1 MKAIVIDKHGGPE
14 ALTLRDIETP
24 TPLGGEVLIKVEACG
39 LNHLDIWTREGT
51 AFPTKL
57 PHILG
62 CDVVGT
68 VAAIGEPVIPAVK
81 PNDSG
86 NPVLGPRLQ
95 VNHSAG
101 VTNLKVGD
109 FVMVAPGMGCGTCAA
124 CLSGQDNL
132 CTHYKMMGRDRWGG
146 YAEYCTA
153 PAKNL
158 IPISRHYSAAEWA
171 ATPLVFLTA
180 WHMLVTRAQLKKGE
194 TVLILA
200 AGSGIGTAAIQI
212 AKHLGATV
220 IATASTDEKLS
231 RSMTLGTDY
240 TINYATHPEFHKDV
254 KRLTSGRGVDVVFE
268 HVGPATFRSSAAS
281 LAPGG
286 RLVFCGAT
294 TGAEV
299 AMNLRFMFVRQL
311 SFLGSFMGTLEEL
324 KQVVPLLENGTFRP
338 VLDSTF
344 PLQEAATAHQKMADR
359 DVFGKIVL
367 TVDKLPY

>member
-1 MKAIVIDKHGGPE
+1 MKAIVLDQHGGPE
-14 ALTLRDIETP
+14 ALTFREIETP
-24 TPLGGEVLIKVEACG
+24 KPALGEAIIKVEACG
-39 LNHLDIWTREGT
+39 LNHLDLWTRAGT
-51 AFPTKL
+51 GFPTKL

-68 VAAIGEPVIPAVK
+68 VAELGVPFDALRA
-81 PNDSG
+81 SG
-86 NPVLGPRLQ
+86 I
-95 VNHSAG
+95 
-101 VTNLKVGD
+101 KVGD
-109 FVMVAPGMGCGTCAA
+109 FVMVAPGAGCGECVA
-124 CLSGQDNL
+124 CLANNDSL
-132 CTHYKMMGRDRWGG
+132 CAYYKMMGRDRWGG

-158 IPISRHYSAAEWA
+158 IPITRCYSAAEWA

-212 AKHLGATV
+212 AKRLDATV
-220 IATASTDEKLS
+220 IATASTDEKLKKAKE
-231 RSMTLGTDY
+231 LGADLTVNY
-240 TINYATHPEFHKDV
+240 TTHPEFHKEV
-254 KRLTSGRGVDVVFE
+254 KKLTNGRGVDVVFE

-311 SFLGSFMGTLEEL
+311 SFLGSFMGSLSEL
-324 KQVVPLLENGTFRP
+324 KQVVPLIENGTFKP
-338 VLDSTF
+338 ILDSTF
-344 PLQEAATAHQKMADR
+344 PLKEAAKAQQKMEDR
-359 DVFGKIVL
+359 NVFGKIVL
-367 TVDKLPY
+367 SI

>member
-1 MKAIVIDKHGGPE
+1 MKAIVIDKHDGPK
-14 ALTLRDIETP
+14 ALTLREIETP
-24 TPLGGEVLIKVEACG
+24 KPEANEVLIKVEACG

-62 CDVVGT
+62 SDVVGT
-68 VAAIGEPVIPAVK
+68 IAEV
-81 PNDSG
+81 
-86 NPVLGPRLQ
+86 GP
-95 VNHSAG
+95 G
-101 VTNLKVGD
+101 VVDAKIGD
-109 FVMVAPGMGCGTCAA
+109 FVMVAPGTGCGTCAA
-124 CLSGQDNL
+124 CLVDNESL
-132 CTHYKMMGRDRWGG
+132 CTHYQMMGRDRWGG

-153 PAKNL
+153 PAKSI

-200 AGSGIGTAAIQI
+200 AGSGIGSAAIQI
-212 AKHLGATV
+212 AKRLDATV
-220 IATASTDEKLS
+220 IVTASTDEKLAKAKE
-231 RSMTLGTDY
+231 LGVNFG
-240 TINYATHPEFHKDV
+240 INTSTHPEFHKEV
-254 KRLTSGRGVDVVFE
+254 KKLTNGRGVDVVFE

-281 LAPGG
+281 LTPGG

-299 AMNLRFMFVRQL
+299 TMNLRFMFVRQL
-311 SFLGSFMGTLEEL
+311 SFLGSFMGALAEL

-338 VLDSTF
+338 VLDSVF
-344 PLQEAATAHQKMADR
+344 SLKEAAKAQQKLEDR
-359 DVFGKIVL
+359 TVFGKVVL
-367 TVDKLPY
+367 TVGA

>member
-1 MKAIVIDKHGGPE
+1 MPFAMKAIVIDTHGGPE
-14 ALTLRDIETP
+14 ALTFREIETP
-24 TPLGGEVLIKVEACG
+24 APAVGEVLIKVEACG

-68 VAAIGEPVIPAVK
+68 VVE
-81 PNDSG
+81 
-86 NPVLGPRLQ
+86 LG
-95 VNHSAG
+95 AG
-101 VTNLKVGD
+101 MTSIQVGD
-109 FVMVAPGMGCGTCAA
+109 FVMVAPGTSCGECAA
-124 CLSGQDNL
+124 CLAGNDSL
-132 CTHYKMMGRDRWGG
+132 CAHYNIIGRDRWGG
-146 YAEYCTA
+146 YAEYCVA
-153 PAKNL
+153 PEKSL
-158 IPISRHYSAAEWA
+158 IPITRRYSAAEWA

-212 AKHLGATV
+212 AKYIGATV
-220 IATASTDEKLS
+220 IATASTDEKLAKAKE
-231 RSMTLGTDY
+231 LGADFG
-240 TINYATHPEFHKDV
+240 INYMSHPEFHKEV
-254 KRLTSGRGVDVVFE
+254 KKLTGGHGVDVVFE

-294 TGAEV
+294 TGADV
-299 AMNLRFMFVRQL
+299 NMNLRFMFVRQL
-311 SFLGSFMGTLEEL
+311 SFLGSFMGSLSEL
-324 KQVVPLLENGTFRP
+324 KQVVPLLENGTFKP

-344 PLQEAATAHQKMADR
+344 PLRDAALAQQKMEDR
-359 DVFGKIVL
+359 YVFGKIVL
-367 TVDKLPY
+367 VNV

>member
-14 ALTLRDIETP
+14 ALVLREIETP
-24 TPLGGEVLIKVEACG
+24 TPAAGEVLVKVEACG
-39 LNHLDIWTREGT
+39 LNHLDIWTRAGT

-57 PHILG
+57 PHVLG

-68 VAAIGEPVIPAVK
+68 VAELGKPVTPASEPGSSPGCRIESGMTDVK
-81 PNDSG
+81 I
-86 NPVLGPRLQ
+86 
-95 VNHSAG
+95 
-101 VTNLKVGD
+101 GD
-109 FVMVAPGMGCGTCAA
+109 FVMVAPGWGCGTCDA
-124 CLSGQDNL
+124 CHAGSDSL
-132 CTHYKMMGRDRWGG
+132 CTHYQMMGRDRWGG

-153 PAKNL
+153 PARNL
-158 IPISRHYSAAEWA
+158 IPISRKYSAAEWA

-212 AKHLGATV
+212 AKYLGATV
-220 IATASTDEKLS
+220 IATASTDEKLKKAKE
-231 RSMTLGTDY
+231 LGADFGVNY
-240 TINYATHPEFHKDV
+240 TTHPEFHKEV
-254 KRLTSGRGVDVVFE
+254 KKLTSGRGVDVVFE
-268 HVGPATFRSSAAS
+268 HVGPSTFRSSAAS

-311 SFLGSFMGTLEEL
+311 SFLGSFMGSLSEL
-324 KQVVPLLENGTFRP
+324 KQVVPLLEDGIFHP
-338 VLDSTF
+338 VLDSAF
-344 PLQEAATAHQKMADR
+344 PLQDAAEAQQKLEDR
-359 DVFGKIVL
+359 NVFGKVVL
-367 TVDKLPY
+367 TI

>member
-14 ALTLRDIETP
+14 ALTYREIETP
-24 TPLGGEVLIKVEACG
+24 QPTAGEVLIKVEACG
-39 LNHLDIWTREGT
+39 LNHLDIWTRAGT

-62 CDVVGT
+62 SDVVGT
-68 VAAIGEPVIPAVK
+68 VAE
-81 PNDSG
+81 
-86 NPVLGPRLQ
+86 LG
-95 VNHSAG
+95 AG
-101 VTNLKVGD
+101 VSGINVGD
-109 FVMVAPGMGCGTCAA
+109 FVMVAPGMGCGECVA
-124 CLSGQDNL
+124 CLANNDSL
-132 CTHYKMMGRDRWGG
+132 CAHYHMMGRDRWGG

-153 PAKNL
+153 PAKSL
-158 IPISRHYSAAEWA
+158 IPISRRYSAAEWA

-212 AKHLGATV
+212 AKHIGATV
-220 IATASTDEKLS
+220 IATASTNEKLS
-231 RSMTLGTDY
+231 RSMTLGADN
-240 TINYATHPEFHKDV
+240 TINYTTHPEFHKEV
-254 KRLTSGRGVDVVFE
+254 KKITDGRGVDVVFE
-268 HVGPATFRSSAAS
+268 HVGPSTFRSSAAS

-311 SFLGSFMGTLEEL
+311 SFLGSFMGALSEL
-324 KQVVPLLENGTFRP
+324 KQVIPLLENGTFRP

-344 PLQEAATAHQKMADR
+344 PLQDAAAAHQKMEDR
-359 DVFGKIVL
+359 NLFGKIVL
-367 TVDKLPY
+367 KII

>member
-1 MKAIVIDKHGGPE
+1 MKAIVIDRHGGPE
-14 ALTLRDIETP
+14 ALTYREIETP
-24 TPLGGEVLIKVEACG
+24 QPAAGEVLVKIEACG

-68 VAAIGEPVIPAVK
+68 VVAINSTVTPAVSPTDK
-81 PNDSG
+81 R
-86 NPVLGPRLQ
+86 GPRTGSPLSL
-95 VNHSAG
+95 NHSVG
-101 VTNLKVGD
+101 MTKLKIGD
-109 FVMVAPGMGCGTCAA
+109 FVMVAPGVGCGECPA
-124 CLSGQDNL
+124 CLAGNDSL
-132 CTHYKMMGRDRWGG
+132 CSHYKMMGRDRWGG

-153 PAKNL
+153 PARAV
-158 IPISRHYSAAEWA
+158 ISISRKYTAAEWA

-180 WHMLVTRAQLKKGE
+180 WHMLVTRAQLKKCE

-220 IATASTDEKLS
+220 IATASTDEKLAKAAA
-231 RSMTLGTDY
+231 LGADCGVNY
-240 TINYATHPEFHKDV
+240 TTHPEFHKEV
-254 KRLTSGRGVDVVFE
+254 KKLTNGRGVDVVFE
-268 HVGPATFRSSAAS
+268 HVGPTTFRSSAAS

-311 SFLGSFMGTLEEL
+311 SFLGSFMGSLSEL
-324 KQVVPLLENGTFRP
+324 KQVVPLLENGTFKP

-344 PLQEAATAHQKMADR
+344 PLRDAALAHQKMEDR
-359 DVFGKIVL
+359 NIFGKIVMT
-367 TVDKLPY
+367 TV

>member
-1 MKAIVIDKHGGPE
+1 MKAIVIDQHGGLE
-14 ALTLRDIETP
+14 ALTYREIETP
-24 TPLGGEVLIKVEACG
+24 RPAAGEVLIKVEACG
-39 LNHLDIWTREGT
+39 LNHLDIWTRAGT

-62 CDVVGT
+62 CDIVGTIAELGADVVG
-68 VAAIGEPVIPAVK
+68 V
-81 PNDSG
+81 
-86 NPVLGPRLQ
+86 
-95 VNHSAG
+95 
-101 VTNLKVGD
+101 KVGD
-109 FVMVAPGMGCGTCAA
+109 FVMIAPGWGCGTCDA
-124 CLSGQDNL
+124 CHAGSDSL

-158 IPISRHYSAAEWA
+158 IPISRRYSAAEWA
-171 ATPLVFLTA
+171 AAPLVFLTA

-212 AKHLGATV
+212 AKRLDATV
-220 IATASTDEKLS
+220 IATASTDEKLKKAKE
-231 RSMTLGTDY
+231 LGADFGVNY
-240 TINYATHPEFHKDV
+240 TTHPEFHKEV
-254 KRLTSGRGVDVVFE
+254 KKLTNGRGVDVVFE
-268 HVGPATFRSSAAS
+268 HVGPTTFRSSAAS

-311 SFLGSFMGTLEEL
+311 SFLGSFMGSFAEL
-324 KQVVPLLENGTFRP
+324 QQVVPLLENGTFKP
-338 VLDSTF
+338 VLDSAF
-344 PLQEAATAHQKMADR
+344 PLKDAARAQQKMEDR
-359 DVFGKIVL
+359 NLFGKIVL
-367 TVDKLPY
+367 TVV

>member
-24 TPLGGEVLIKVEACG
+24 TPLGGDVLIKVEACG

-68 VAAIGEPVIPAVK
+68 VAELGADV
-81 PNDSG
+81 SG
-86 NPVLGPRLQ
+86 VE
-95 VNHSAG
+95 
-101 VTNLKVGD
+101 VGD

-124 CLSGQDNL
+124 CLSGQDSL

-153 PAKNL
+153 PATNL

-212 AKHLGATV
+212 AKHIGATV

-254 KRLTSGRGVDVVFE
+254 KKLTEGRGVDVVFE
-268 HVGPATFRSSAAS
+268 HVGPTTFRSSAAS

-311 SFLGSFMGTLEEL
+311 SFLGSFMGTLAEL
-324 KQVVPLLENGTFRP
+324 KQVVPFLENGTFRP

-344 PLQEAATAHQKMADR
+344 PLQEAAKAQQKMADR

-367 TVDKLPY
+367 KIT